1 MPRAEKASVR
11 GALLCIFRQIY
22 PFYAG
27 RCFSKKEMRAG
38 RRVCS
43 LITSFAEKCIY
54 SPFPAGR
61 HDDMVDSS
69 TQALT
74 YLLHSAGQA
83 ETGTAQ
89 ETGFGGAALYDV
101 YG

>member
-1 MPRAEKASVR
+1 MSAAIESGHVYLPADAWWLGEFLDQWSA
-11 GALLCIFRQIY
+11 
-22 PFYAG
+22 
-27 RCFSKKEMRAG
+27 
-38 RRVCS
+38 
-43 LITSFAEKCIY
+43 
-54 SPFPAGR
+54 FPAGR

-74 YLLHSAGQA
+74 YLLHSAG
-83 ETGTAQ
+83 ETERAWEQ